1 MNSSPATSDETF
13 VKFSK
18 IGHCE
23 MLLVLA
29 TSYNEKNCIGL
40 KTHPRNYDITHCR
53 LLCED

>member
-1 MNSSPATSDETF
+1 MNCSPATSDETF
-13 VKFSK
+13 VKCPK

-23 MLLVLA
+23 ILLVLA

-40 KTHPRNYDITHCR
+40 KTYPRNYDITHCR